1 MANRVIGLKNIHLAP
16 MTSEGVYQKP
26 IKVEGAKSLKIKN
39 NFTEATFYSDDVMDY
54 ASKILSSLEIELEL
68 AYLMPEIEAKITGK
82 TFSADTG
89 VMVSKST
96 DRSGRFALLFEMT
109 TLEKPIRRVIY
120 DVTLSKDEDGS
131 VTQEDKVDEQL
142 IKLTGIA
149 KSSKDNAFDL
159 TLDANQKITNGVG
172 MFTLLSEGS
181 KAKERRS
188 VTDMTETKN
197 WQKFFDGVLLPDGT
211 SFSPSVD
218 G

>member
-16 MTSEGVYQKP
+16 MTSEGVYEKP
-26 IKVEGAKSLKIKN
+26 IKVAGAKSLKIKN
-39 NFTEATFYSDDVMDY
+39 NFTEATFYSDDIMDY

-68 AYLMPEIEAKITGK
+68 AYLIPEIESKITGK
-82 TFSADTG
+82 TFNAGNG

-159 TLDANQKITNGVG
+159 TLDANQPITNGVG
-172 MFTLLSEGS
+172 VALLSE
-181 KAKERRS
+181 KAKETRS
-188 VTDMTETKN
+188 VTDVTETKN
-197 WQKFFDGVLLPDGT
+197 WQKFFEGVLLPDGNT
-211 SFSPSVD
+211 FSPTIS
-218 G
+218 

>member
-172 MFTLLSEGS
+172 IAMLSE
-181 KAKERRS
+181 KAKVLSSRQ
-188 VTDMTETKN
+188 VTDMTQTKN

>member
-39 NFTEATFYSDDVMDY
+39 NFTEATFYSDDIMDY

-82 TFSADTG
+82 TFSSDTG

-96 DRSGRFALLFEMT
+96 DRGGRFALLFEMT

-131 VTQEDKVDEQL
+131 STQEDKVDEQL

-172 MFTLLSEGS
+172 VFTLSPEDT

-188 VTDMTETKN
+188 VTDITETKN
-197 WQKFFDGVLLPDGT
+197 WKKFFEGVLLPDGT
-211 SFSPSVD
+211 SFSPTVS
-218 G
+218 

>member
-172 MFTLLSEGS
+172 IAMLSE
-181 KAKERRS
+181 KAEVLSSRQ
-188 VTDMTETKN
+188 VTDMTQTKN

-211 SFSPSVD
+211 SFSPSV
-218 G
+218 GG